1 MRIYSPCHQDKAH
14 TDWALTY
21 TTTRHEN
28 APDGHA
34 GADFVDVSLGI
45 IVHMAADTILAFHPL
60 HHHGTTYCDCV
71 HHSGVVF
78 TFSKSIH
85 DAISE
90 SAKRP
95 DFTPQAV
102 FTCAAVDHDEN
113 FQADDPMDDSQYVH
127 SVWLGTICWCRV
139 AEFLAPWFIAM
150 MLEME

>member
-45 IVHMAADTILAFHPL
+45 IVCMAADTILAFHPL
-60 HHHGTTYCDCV
+60 HCHGTTYCDCV

-85 DAISE
+85 PWLTFHACFILISM
-90 SAKRP
+90 
-95 DFTPQAV
+95 F
-102 FTCAAVDHDEN
+102 
-113 FQADDPMDDSQYVH
+113 
-127 SVWLGTICWCRV
+127 
-139 AEFLAPWFIAM
+139 FLLLVQWVGQP
-150 MLEME
+150 

>member
-45 IVHMAADTILAFHPL
+45 IVCMAADTILAFHPL
-60 HHHGTTYCDCV
+60 HRHGTTYCDCV

-90 SAKRP
+90 SAKRCRRDNGP
-95 DFTPQAV
+95 V
-102 FTCAAVDHDEN
+102 C
-113 FQADDPMDDSQYVH
+113 DPP
-127 SVWLGTICWCRV
+127 I
-139 AEFLAPWFIAM
+139 
-150 MLEME
+150 